1 MLGQTSDNNK
11 RLAKNTLL
19 LYFRMFFIMAVSLF
33 TSRVVLKTLG
43 VEDFGI
49 YNVVGGVVAM
59 FGFLNSAMSSTT
71 QRYITFALGKGDEI
85 ELRKVFSSCILTHF
99 VISIVVLILAESIG
113 LWFLYNKMVIPAD
126 RMFAA
131 FWVFQCSVISSIVL
145 IMSIPYNA
153 DIIAHEKMAAFAY
166 ISLVEVFLKL
176 LIVYFLY
183 ISAYDKLIVYAIL
196 ILIIQ
201 CFIRSIYTWYC
212 KKHFKETLGKLIY
225 NYSIFRELLSFA
237 SWNLYGNLAAI
248 LFTQGLNILLN
259 IFFGPVIN
267 AARGVALQVQ
277 TAVSQFASNFQMA
290 LNPQITKSY
299 AQNDLKNM
307 HSLVYRSSKF
317 TFFLLLILI
326 MPFFFEADFILGIW
340 LSEVPLKTVVF
351 LRLMLIIIMID
362 ALVNPLMVSAAA
374 TGKIKKYQTIV
385 GGILLSIVPIAY
397 IVLKNGGKPESVFI
411 VQIVIYTIAFGARL
425 LIIKKMIALSI
436 TEYIKTVLIRCFIVL
451 FFSILIP
458 LVLSVCLNNTLI
470 KSLSI
475 IGISILSSLIASFFV
490 GLTSNEKK
498 VISNKIYNYCNHF
511 K

>member
-1 MLGQTSDNNK
+1 MSKTLDNNK
-11 RLAKNTLL
+11 RIAKNTLL

-49 YNVVGGVVAM
+49 YNVVGGVVSM

-71 QRYITFALGKGDEI
+71 QRYITFALGKGDAE
-85 ELRKVFSSCILTHF
+85 ELRKVFSNCILTHLI
-99 VISIVVLILAESIG
+99 ISVVVLVLAESIG

-131 FWVFQCSVISSIVL
+131 FWVFQCSVLSSLVL

-183 ISAYDKLIVYAIL
+183 ISAYDKLIVYAFL
-196 ILIIQ
+196 ILFVQ
-201 CFIRSIYTWYC
+201 CFIRSIYAWYC
-212 KKHFKETLGKLIY
+212 KKHFKETLGRLIY
-225 NYSIFRELLSFA
+225 NKSILRELLSFA

-259 IFFGPVIN
+259 IFFGPIIN

-277 TAVSQFASNFQMA
+277 TAVSQFAGNFQMA

-299 AQNDLKNM
+299 AQNDLKAM
-307 HSLVYRSSKF
+307 HSLIYRSSKF
-317 TFFLLLILI
+317 TFMLLLILV
-326 MPFFFEADFILGIW
+326 MPFFFEADFILGVW
-340 LSEVPLKTVVF
+340 LSEVPQKSVIF
-351 LRLMLIIIMID
+351 LRLMLVIIMID

-374 TGKIKKYQTIV
+374 TGRIKKYQTIV
-385 GGILLSIVPIAY
+385 GGILLSIVPVAY
-397 IVLKNGGKPESVFI
+397 IVLKIGAPPESVFI
-411 VQIVIYTIAFGARL
+411 VQIVIYIFAFLARL

-436 TEYIKTVLIRCFIVL
+436 ADYTKTVLCRCFLVFIIS
-451 FFSILIP
+451 FLIP
-458 LVLSVCLNNTLI
+458 LGLSQSLNNSTI

-475 IGISILSSLIASFFV
+475 ITFSILSCLIFSYLI
-490 GLTSNEKK
+490 GLTSHERNFINKK
-498 VISNKIYNYCNHF
+498 LYKFYIHF